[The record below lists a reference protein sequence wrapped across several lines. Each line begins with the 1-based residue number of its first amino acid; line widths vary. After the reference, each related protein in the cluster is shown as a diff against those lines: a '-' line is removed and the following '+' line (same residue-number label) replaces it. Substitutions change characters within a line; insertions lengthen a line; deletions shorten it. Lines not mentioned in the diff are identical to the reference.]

1 MAPSVLHRWFQADW
15 FKSDYL
21 TAFLLVNEVDGGG
34 RPASGVGNINLL
46 LQLDTDEAHNTSLL
60 PLDLLPTEPPLAY
73 IVNCQ
78 VITSQ
83 PVNLLIWK
91 HQYFI
96 ADRH

>member
-1 MAPSVLHRWFQADW
+1 MAPTVLHRWFQADC

-60 PLDLLPTEPPLAY
+60 PLDLPTEPPLAC

-96 ADRH
+96 AARH